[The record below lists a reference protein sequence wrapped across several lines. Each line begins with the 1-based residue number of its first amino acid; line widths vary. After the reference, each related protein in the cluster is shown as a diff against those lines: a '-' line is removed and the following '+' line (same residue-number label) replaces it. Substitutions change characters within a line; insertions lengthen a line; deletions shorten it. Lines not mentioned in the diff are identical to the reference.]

1 MVVDEMKKQQKQ
13 IKEHESEYFH
23 IKKTAFNLIWKI
35 PLAIIPFVLSYL
47 MLVYGI
53 IGNWAF
59 LKLPELFA
67 EEAKNAVFSNCNLL
81 IIPMLILECFLIA
94 GSFMFAMYLIKGKL
108 KSYED
113 EGLILGLIFG
123 LIVGLILGL
132 IGGLIFGLIGVLIF
146 GLILGLIGGLIV
158 GLIWGLIMGLI
169 GGLIVGLIMGL
180 FWGLIEEFKR

>member
-1 MVVDEMKKQQKQ
+1 MKKQQKQ

-23 IKKTAFNLIWKI
+23 IKKSIFSLIWKI

-53 IGNWAF
+53 IGNWVF

-67 EEAKNAVFSNCNLL
+67 EEIRNAVFSYCNLL
-81 IIPMLILECFLIA
+81 IIPMLLLEYFLIA
-94 GSFMFAMYLIKGKL
+94 GSFIFLVYLIKGKL

-113 EGLILGLIFG
+113 GGLIVDLIIGLILGLIVGMIVGLIWG
-123 LIVGLILGL
+123 LIVGLIWGL
-132 IGGLIFGLIGVLIF
+132 IM
-146 GLILGLIGGLIV
+146 GLIV

-169 GGLIVGLIMGL
+169 GGLIV
-180 FWGLIEEFKR
+180 EFKR

>member
-1 MVVDEMKKQQKQ
+1 MKKQQKQ

-23 IKKTAFNLIWKI
+23 IKKTALNLIWKI

-67 EEAKNAVFSNCNLL
+67 EETKNAVFSYCNLL
-81 IIPMLILECFLIA
+81 IIPMLLLEYFLIA
-94 GSFMFAMYLIKGKL
+94 GSFIFLVYLIKGKL

-113 EGLILGLIFG
+113 GGLIVSLIFG
-123 LIVGLILGL
+123 LIVGLM
-132 IGGLIFGLIGVLIF
+132 
-146 GLILGLIGGLIV
+146 GGLIV
-158 GLIWGLIMGLI
+158 GLIWGLIVGLI
-169 GGLIVGLIMGL
+169 FGMIMGLIMGL
-180 FWGLIEEFKR
+180 IEEFER

>member
-1 MVVDEMKKQQKQ
+1 MKKQQKQ

-23 IKKTAFNLIWKI
+23 IKKTALNLIWKI

-67 EEAKNAVFSNCNLL
+67 EEAKNAVFSYCNLL
-81 IIPMLILECFLIA
+81 IIPMLLLEYFLIA

-113 EGLILGLIFG
+113 GS
-123 LIVGLILGL
+123 
-132 IGGLIFGLIGVLIF
+132 LIF
-146 GLILGLIGGLIV
+146 GLILGLIMGLFGGLFGGLIGVLIRGLIV
-158 GLIWGLIMGLI
+158 GLI
-169 GGLIVGLIMGL
+169 V
-180 FWGLIEEFKR
+180 GLIEELEG

>member
-1 MVVDEMKKQQKQ
+1 MKKQQKQ

-23 IKKTAFNLIWKI
+23 IKKTALNLIWKI

-59 LKLPELFA
+59 LKLPDLFVG
-67 EEAKNAVFSNCNLL
+67 EAKNAVFSNCNLL
-81 IIPMLILECFLIA
+81 IIPMLLLEYFLIA

-113 EGLILGLIFG
+113 EGLILGLIMG
-123 LIVGLILGL
+123 LILGLIWGLIEGLIEGLIFSLSGGLIWGLIGGLIVGMIVGLILGL
-132 IGGLIFGLIGVLIF
+132 IGGLIGELKG
-146 GLILGLIGGLIV
+146 
-158 GLIWGLIMGLI
+158 
-169 GGLIVGLIMGL
+169 
-180 FWGLIEEFKR
+180 